1 MVKNPAKWNP
11 GTGGIKPARSTLIFH
26 ILGTIF
32 ILFIAIVCLLPFLI
46 LISGSFTSEAKIISE
61 GFSLIPEELSV
72 EAYELLFRNPGSI
85 VQAYGI
91 TIFITVT
98 GTVLGLFLTS
108 MTAYVMSRRDFKYRN
123 TLSFYFYFTTLF
135 SGGMVSTYIFIIR
148 YLHLKDNLLSLVL
161 PLLINVFYLLI
172 MRSFMSAVPVSI
184 IESAKVDGA
193 GEFRIFL
200 QLVLPLAKS
209 GLATIGLYI
218 ALDYWNDWYNAML
231 YINSREKF
239 PLQYLLYNMLST
251 TEALSRLSSVA
262 QNRIQNLPSESLKM
276 AMAVIATGPVILV
289 YPFVQKYFI
298 KGITVG
304 AVKG

>member
-1 MVKNPAKWNP
+1 MAENPAKRSSA
-11 GTGGIKPARSTLIFH
+11 TRGIKPARSTVIFQIIGYLLI
-26 ILGTIF
+26 L
-32 ILFIAIVCLLPFLI
+32 LIALVCLLPFLI
-46 LISGSFTSEAKIISE
+46 LISGSFTSEAMIEAE
-61 GFSLIPEELSV
+61 GFSLFPKELSV
-72 EAYELLFRNPGSI
+72 QAYTLLFRNPGSI
-85 VQAYGI
+85 LQAYGI
-91 TIFITVT
+91 TTLITAT
-98 GTVLGLFLTS
+98 GTLLGLFLTS

-148 YLHLKDNLLSLVL
+148 YLHLKDNLLSLIL

-172 MRSFMSAVPVSI
+172 MRSFMSAIPVSI

-193 GEFRIFL
+193 GEFRVFL

-231 YINSREKF
+231 YINSKEKF

-262 QNRIQNLPSESLKM
+262 HTRLQNLPSESLKM